1 MQAIFSVRGARGRHD
16 NRRACCL
23 VQILLEE
30 VIHYPESLSRRWNSK
45 WENILWK
52 SRSSKSWPIPHLS
65 SWSSRMFGDL
75 ARGGTAPPPSPRE
88 GEAKAGHV
96 HRFGEVSWFF
106 KSIIQFIFWLCDKAA
121 KEKGGGPLMVQS
133 LQSPRCEL
141 TQLRSWSMHW
151 TLCSLSRSS
160 CWVLEMISAL
170 LSINT
175 VQWQREWYWQ
185 QQ

>member
-1 MQAIFSVRGARGRHD
+1 MQAIFSVCGARGRHD

-23 VQILLEE
+23 VQILLKRES
-30 VIHYPESLSRRWNSK
+30 VIAVEIQSVRIFSENPALGPVACLVIWRGVVQHLRRALGRVK
-45 WENILWK
+45 Q
-52 SRSSKSWPIPHLS
+52 RQG
-65 SWSSRMFGDL
+65 MFIALVKCRD
-75 ARGGTAPPPSPRE
+75 
-88 GEAKAGHV
+88 
-96 HRFGEVSWFF
+96 FF

-151 TLCSLSRSS
+151 TLSSLSRSS

-175 VQWQREWYWQ
+175 VQWQRGWYWQ
-185 QQ
+185 Q